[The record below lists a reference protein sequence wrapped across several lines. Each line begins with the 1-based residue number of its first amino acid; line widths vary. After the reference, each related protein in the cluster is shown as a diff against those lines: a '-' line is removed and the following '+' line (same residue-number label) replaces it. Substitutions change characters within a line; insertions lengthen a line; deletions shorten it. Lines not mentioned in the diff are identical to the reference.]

1 MTSYDDA
8 KRSLNKTIEQLDRI
22 NESAARSLE
31 EGLEETLTV
40 HRLQLPGILR
50 KSFSTSNGIES
61 AFSQGSTVMR
71 NVKRWSNNNQIQRWV
86 ATSLLQSESKFR
98 RIRGYKS
105 MSVLIA
111 ALEQHIAQKDIDSKQ
126 IAA

>member
-1 MTSYDDA
+1 
-8 KRSLNKTIEQLDRI
+8 
-22 NESAARSLE
+22 
-31 EGLEETLTV
+31 
-40 HRLQLPGILR
+40 LQLPGILR

-111 ALEQHIAQKDIDSKQ
+111 ALEQHSAQKDIDSKQ